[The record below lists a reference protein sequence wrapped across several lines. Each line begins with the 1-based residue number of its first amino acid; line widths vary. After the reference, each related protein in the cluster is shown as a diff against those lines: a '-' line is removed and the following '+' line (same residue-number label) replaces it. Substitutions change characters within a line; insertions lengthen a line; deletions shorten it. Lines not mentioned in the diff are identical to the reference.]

1 MEREVLFCS
10 HCPDKRG
17 GMGNECKSRA
27 IHWREP
33 VSNMVVSGFD
43 AGVCLAETGNRPLYL
58 DLEQENIPA
67 KWILETML
75 FKGNFL

>member
-1 MEREVLFCS
+1 
-10 HCPDKRG
+10 
-17 GMGNECKSRA
+17 
-27 IHWREP
+27 
-33 VSNMVVSGFD
+33 MVVSGFD